1 MRKIE
6 LLETRLRNILNE
18 VEEDRLTR
26 LFKEYSDMY
35 PRLNEK
41 PEQRHMLEQMLKMYI
56 HIEYDLWPKV
66 HRLFKD
72 GKFAEYKMLAGI
84 MIKLMQQWDREMS
97 KLGFTYT
104 AQQYVPSEDRKSYD
118 PKSVIHLKER
128 LEELTREVKD
138 TVATLPPETTPPPP
152 IPIPIA
158 KKKKDP
164 NEKEE

>member
-1 MRKIE
+1 MNKMKI
-6 LLETRLRNILNE
+6 LETELRNILNAA
-18 VEEDRLTR
+18 EEDRLTR

-66 HRLFKD
+66 HSLFKA
-72 GKFAEYKMLAGI
+72 GELTKYKMLAGI

-104 AQQYVPSEDRKSYD
+104 AQQYVPSEERKSYD

-128 LEELTREVKD
+128 IEELTREVKD
-138 TVATLPPETTPPPP
+138 TVATLPPEPTALPS
-152 IPIPIA
+152 IPNPLI